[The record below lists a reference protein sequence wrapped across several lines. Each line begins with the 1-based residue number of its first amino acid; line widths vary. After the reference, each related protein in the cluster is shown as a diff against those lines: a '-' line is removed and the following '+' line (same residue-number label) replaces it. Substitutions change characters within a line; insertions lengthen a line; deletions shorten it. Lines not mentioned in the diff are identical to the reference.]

1 MTIIY
6 SPQQTITIGG
16 GGPTIIIGERINPTP
31 NKRLA
36 AALQIGDFSI
46 AAMEAERQIVA
57 GAHVIDVNCG
67 LAGANEVE
75 LLPEAIK
82 AIGTDAPIS
91 IDFSNVKALEAALK
105 ICPGKPLVNSVTA
118 EDQSLRE
125 VLPLVKAAGAAVV
138 GLTMDDSGIARDVD
152 GRLRA
157 VDKILNAAAGVGIP
171 KDDVVIDC
179 LAMSV
184 STESDAALITLECL
198 RRLSAMGIAST
209 LGASNVSFGLPDR
222 RAINAIFLAQA
233 ISAGL
238 TSAITDPTVTEMYKA
253 IVIADLLAGR
263 DEFAG
268 NYLVY
273 YRKMQRAK
281 TQAQG

>member
-1 MTIIY
+1 MTTVA
-6 SPQQTITIGG
+6 SPQTTVTIGG
-16 GGPTIIIGERINPTP
+16 GGPTIIIGERINPTN

-36 AALQIGDFSI
+36 AALMAGDFSVVAEE
-46 AAMEAERQIVA
+46 AAKQVAA
-57 GAHVIDVNCG
+57 GAHIIDVNCG

-82 AIGTDAPIS
+82 QIGVDAPIS
-91 IDFSNVKALEAALK
+91 IDFSNLKALEAALRV
-105 ICPGKPLVNSVTA
+105 CPGKPLVNSVTA
-118 EDQSLRE
+118 EDEPLKE
-125 VLPLVKAAGAAVV
+125 VLPLVKQYGTAVV
-138 GLTMDDSGIARDVD
+138 GLTMETAGIPRDID

-157 VDKILNAAAGVGIP
+157 AEKILNAAAVAGIAQE
-171 KDDVVIDC
+171 DVVIDC

-184 STESDAALITLECL
+184 STESDAAKVTLGCL
-198 RRLSAMGIAST
+198 QRLSAMGVNTT
-209 LGASNVSFGLPDR
+209 LGASNVSFGLPNR

-238 TSAITDPTVTEMYKA
+238 TSAITDPTVREMYEA
-253 IVIADLLAGR
+253 IIIGDLLAGR

-268 NYLVY
+268 NYLMY

-281 TQAQG
+281 QAQQS